1 MTCGTRPEQ
10 VRDTYLLL
18 YMIKLLRS
26 SIFAGIAI
34 GTAGF
39 GFLASCF
46 QSETYGPL
54 VGAVLFS
61 FGLLTVIGY
70 RLCLYTGTAGFI
82 VRNEIGRLFMILLG
96 NIIGCLCV
104 GLLARVSPMDIQGA
118 AQNILELRLKTGPL
132 NCGLLG
138 IGCGFIMTTCVEF
151 GRRKQYLPLLLGV
164 PLFIVCGFTHCVAD
178 AFYYLCVPLAF
189 WKAHALQILAVY
201 ACIVLGNLVGCNLYR
216 IVLPACWNKDSGSSP
231 E

>member
-1 MTCGTRPEQ
+1 
-10 VRDTYLLL
+10 
-18 YMIKLLRS
+18 MIRLLRS

-39 GFLASCF
+39 GFLASGV
-46 QSETYGPL
+46 QAEAYGSL

-61 FGLLTVIGY
+61 FGLLTVVGY
-70 RLCLYTGTAGFI
+70 GLKLYTGTAGFI
-82 VRNEIGRLFMILLG
+82 MKNEVGSLFLILLG

-104 GLLARVSPMDIQGA
+104 ALLSRVSPLAIQDA
-118 AQNILELRLKTGPL
+118 AQNILELRLRTGAL
-132 NCGLLG
+132 RCGLLG
-138 IGCGFIMTTCVEF
+138 IGCGFIMTTAVHF
-151 GRRKQYLPLLLGV
+151 SRKKQYMPLLFGV

-189 WKAHALQILAVY
+189 WKANFLSIIAVY
-201 ACIVLGNLVGCNLYR
+201 ICIVLGNLIGCNLYR
-216 IVLPACWNKDSGSSP
+216 IVLAKEQYS